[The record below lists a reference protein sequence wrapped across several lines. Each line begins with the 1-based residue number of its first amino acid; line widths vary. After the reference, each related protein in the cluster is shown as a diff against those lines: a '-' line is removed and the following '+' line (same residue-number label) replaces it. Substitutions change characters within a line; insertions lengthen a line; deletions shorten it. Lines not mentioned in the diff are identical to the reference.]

1 MGNEGARSAGLE
13 QAPDKF
19 VNTIRMFLHS
29 RVLYGLMFSWDD

>member
-19 VNTIRMFLHS
+19 ADTIRMFLHS
-29 RVLYGLMFSWDD
+29 SV